1 MSKRTL
7 AILLRIVLV
16 FGAFVGL
23 QFIIYYP
30 YLVGG
35 GLAAGAFTYMTSN
48 DRPLAYGLL
57 VGSVLF
63 GVFAYLYGT
72 A

>member
-1 MSKRTL
+1 MFKRIF
-7 AILLRIVLV
+7 AILLRIALV

-23 QFIIYYP
+23 QYFIPYYF
-30 YLVGG
+30 LVGG
-35 GLAAGAFTYMTSN
+35 GLLAGAFTYLTSS

-57 VGSVLF
+57 AGSVLF

-72 A
+72 V

>member
-1 MSKRTL
+1 MTKRIL

-23 QFIIYYP
+23 QYLIPYYL
-30 YLVGG
+30 LVGG
-35 GLAAGAFTYMTSN
+35 GIIAGIFTYLTSN

-57 VGSVLF
+57 VGSTLF
-63 GVFAYLYGT
+63 GIFAYLYGT
-72 A
+72 V